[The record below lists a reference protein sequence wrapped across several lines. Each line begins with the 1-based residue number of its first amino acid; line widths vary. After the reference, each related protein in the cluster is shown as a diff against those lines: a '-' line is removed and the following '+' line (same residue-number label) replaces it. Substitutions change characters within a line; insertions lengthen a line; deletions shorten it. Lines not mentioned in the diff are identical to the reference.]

1 MHTGIRYVLRV
12 RSMLLLYQVRHNAE
26 QEDKRE
32 RETRHGEWEHGEIFY
47 NVCGCTESRFVPKRS
62 GDERAM
68 RARATNKVYR
78 HTKGEGKR

>member
-26 QEDKRE
+26 QEDKRDKTR
-32 RETRHGEWEHGEIFY
+32 REGTREFFY

-68 RARATNKVYR
+68 GARATNKVYR